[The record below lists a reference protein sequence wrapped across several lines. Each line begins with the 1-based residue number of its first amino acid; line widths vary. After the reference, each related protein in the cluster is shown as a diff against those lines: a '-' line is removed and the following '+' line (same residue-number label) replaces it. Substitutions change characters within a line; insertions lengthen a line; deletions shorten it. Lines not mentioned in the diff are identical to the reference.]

1 MSRAAKKPRAKPEL
15 AGARITEVSVRRLR
29 NLGDFEN
36 DAVEFKALLN
46 KGAKGMKVAH
56 DLENMA
62 RAHLGHPSIE
72 QEQAQAVLAASQE
85 LTKRV
90 QALHQKIA
98 KVADNIAG
106 HLRNSRVAADRN
118 DDKNWRSFIG
128 NAISGRSAALRDIDI
143 LRGAVA
149 ELHREESRAEV
160 KKARVFLGLARP
172 ALLDEPLI
180 PEIPPELVPEGW
192 DRSHH

>member
-1 MSRAAKKPRAKPEL
+1 MKKPRAKPEL
-15 AGARITEVSVRRLR
+15 AGARITEVSVRRLK

-46 KGAKGMKVAH
+46 KGAKGIKVAH

-62 RAHLGHPSIE
+62 RAHLGQPSIE

-85 LTKRV
+85 LTNRV

-143 LRGAVA
+143 LRGVVA

-160 KKARVFLGLARP
+160 KKARVFLGLAQP
-172 ALLDEPLI
+172 ALPEEPLI
-180 PEIPPELVPEGW
+180 PEIPPEMAPEGW
-192 DRSHH
+192 DRNYR

>member
-1 MSRAAKKPRAKPEL
+1 VKKPRAKPEV

-36 DAVEFKALLN
+36 DAVEFKAQLN

-85 LTKRV
+85 LAKRV
-90 QALHQKIA
+90 QALHQRIV
-98 KVADNIAG
+98 KVADNVAG
-106 HLRNSRVAADRN
+106 HLRNSRMAADRN

-128 NAISGRSAALRDIDI
+128 NAISGRSAAMRDIDI
-143 LRGAVA
+143 FRGAMA
-149 ELHREESRAEV
+149 EWHAEEARAEV
-160 KKARVFLGLARP
+160 QRARAFLGQPQP
-172 ALLDEPLI
+172 ALPKEPPI

>member
-15 AGARITEVSVRRLR
+15 AGGRITEVSVRRLR

-46 KGAKGMKVAH
+46 KGTKGMKVAH

-72 QEQAQAVLAASQE
+72 QEQAQAVLATSQE
-85 LTKRV
+85 LAKRMHT
-90 QALHQKIA
+90 LHQKIA
-98 KVADNIAG
+98 KIADNVAE
-106 HLRNSRVAADRN
+106 HLQNARVAADRR
-118 DDKNWRSFIG
+118 DDKRWRSAIS
-128 NAISGRSAALRDIDI
+128 NALSGRSAALREIDI
-143 LRGAVA
+143 FRGAMA
-149 ELHREESRAEV
+149 EWRREESRAEV
-160 KKARVFLGLARP
+160 QKARVFLGLAQP
-172 ALLDEPLI
+172 ALPEEPPI